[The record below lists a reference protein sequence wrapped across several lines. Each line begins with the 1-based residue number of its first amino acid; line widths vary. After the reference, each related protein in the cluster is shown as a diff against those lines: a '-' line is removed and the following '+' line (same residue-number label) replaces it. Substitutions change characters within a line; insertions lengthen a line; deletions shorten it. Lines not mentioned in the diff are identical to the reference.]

1 MDNSPKGE
9 VAIKA
14 VERERKL
21 FREKAL
27 RPPLK
32 LTIDTVDPHGNIIL
46 LTYLYT
52 FLCAIWTD
60 HLLLLSINNRHYF

>member
-32 LTIDTVDPHGNIIL
+32 LTIDTVDPHGNIL
-46 LTYLYT
+46 LFTYLCT
-52 FLCAIWTD
+52 FLNAICTD
-60 HLLLLSINNRHYF
+60 HLLPLSINNRHLF

>member
-32 LTIDTVDPHGNIIL
+32 LTIDTVDPHGNIVL
-46 LTYLYT
+46 LTYQ
-52 FLCAIWTD
+52 
-60 HLLLLSINNRHYF
+60 

>member
-32 LTIDTVDPHGNIIL
+32 LTIDTVDPHGNMS
-46 LTYLYT
+46 LY
-52 FLCAIWTD
+52 FWCFELE
-60 HLLLLSINNRHYF
+60 LQVNS